1 MPAHDNSGKNQHA
14 DCLSQGGARNLEII
28 GQISL
33 VWQALASAP
42 SPFKDRKPHA
52 FRNLDHERLPVQWA
66 QPFCWPILYHLV
78 FCHAQPVC
86 VAVSIVE
93 GRIA

>member
-1 MPAHDNSGKNQHA
+1 MPTHDNPGKNQHA
-14 DCLSQGGARNLEII
+14 DCLSQGCTRNLEII

-52 FRNLDHERLPVQWA
+52 LRNLYHKRLPV
-66 QPFCWPILYHLV
+66 
-78 FCHAQPVC
+78 
-86 VAVSIVE
+86 
-93 GRIA
+93 